1 MDIIKQLLE
10 NVSTPS
16 ERMGWVDRG
25 RAKGAKWLIS
35 VCDTFDYSDYPVF
48 CMTDEEKDEKVECYS
63 MASPHTIT
71 QRINEIIKLD

>member
-48 CMTDEEKDEKVECYS
+48 CMTDEEKDEKVEYYR
-63 MASPHTIT
+63 MASM
-71 QRINEIIKLD
+71 QRINEVIKLD